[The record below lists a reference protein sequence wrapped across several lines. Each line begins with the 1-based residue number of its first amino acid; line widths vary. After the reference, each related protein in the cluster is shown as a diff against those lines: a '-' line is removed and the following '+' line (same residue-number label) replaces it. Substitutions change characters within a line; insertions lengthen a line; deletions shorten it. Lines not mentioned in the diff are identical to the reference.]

1 MFGFCAEHRQGSS
14 PSVLSRGVLQQSGIL
29 VVWSHFRPSNVVLK
43 SIDSTSHTV
52 RQIECCTAFVL
63 RSCSVVQVRQQLIS
77 WAREGTHGNHK
88 MAICSGATKLSIHG
102 ERRKKKV
109 GVRAMKTPA
118 MSAPGR
124 AGRGAVDQKFV
135 KYLSESSN
143 FVKKTP
149 TLFSFEIL
157 GNEMRDSQLCKVYS
171 SGGTFCFGTSSRKYR
186 RSKSAPAGVLHAV
199 V

>member
-1 MFGFCAEHRQGSS
+1 MTQQERTCSKTQVDF
-14 PSVLSRGVLQQSGIL
+14 SRGVRSQ
-29 VVWSHFRPSNVVLK
+29 PSNYAVYAPEEE
-43 SIDSTSHTV
+43 SW
-52 RQIECCTAFVL
+52 C
-63 RSCSVVQVRQQLIS
+63 SCDED
-77 WAREGTHGNHK
+77 ACH
-88 MAICSGATKLSIHG
+88 
-102 ERRKKKV
+102 ERTR
-109 GVRAMKTPA
+109 
-118 MSAPGR
+118 R

-157 GNEMRDSQLCKVYS
+157 GNEMRHSQLCKVYS

-186 RSKSAPAGVLHAV
+186 RSKSALAGVLHAV

>member
-1 MFGFCAEHRQGSS
+1 
-14 PSVLSRGVLQQSGIL
+14 
-29 VVWSHFRPSNVVLK
+29 
-43 SIDSTSHTV
+43 
-52 RQIECCTAFVL
+52 
-63 RSCSVVQVRQQLIS
+63 
-77 WAREGTHGNHK
+77 
-88 MAICSGATKLSIHG
+88 MAICSGATKLSIDG

-143 FVKKTP
+143 FVKKMP

-157 GNEMRDSQLCKVYS
+157 GNEMRDSQLCNVYS
-171 SGGTFCFGTSSRKYR
+171 SGELFVSGLRLGNIDSQSRLRLVFCTLLCDRTHNGECRTTPKKCQFSFLRNRKQSGYFDL
-186 RSKSAPAGVLHAV
+186 ALFLEF
-199 V
+199 

>member
-1 MFGFCAEHRQGSS
+1 
-14 PSVLSRGVLQQSGIL
+14 
-29 VVWSHFRPSNVVLK
+29 
-43 SIDSTSHTV
+43 
-52 RQIECCTAFVL
+52 
-63 RSCSVVQVRQQLIS
+63 
-77 WAREGTHGNHK
+77 
-88 MAICSGATKLSIHG
+88 
-102 ERRKKKV
+102 
-109 GVRAMKTPA
+109 MKTPA

-199 V
+199 VWRRLAVSVERNRKNANSVFFVTESKVDISIWLCSESFYPRELLEAIILKASPP

>member
-1 MFGFCAEHRQGSS
+1 MQ
-14 PSVLSRGVLQQSGIL
+14 
-29 VVWSHFRPSNVVLK
+29 WSCRL
-43 SIDSTSHTV
+43 
-52 RQIECCTAFVL
+52 
-63 RSCSVVQVRQQLIS
+63 
-77 WAREGTHGNHK
+77 
-88 MAICSGATKLSIHG
+88 TKLSIDG

-157 GNEMRDSQLCKVYS
+157 ENEMRDSQLCKAYS
-171 SGGTFCFGTSSRKYR
+171 SGELFDPGLRLGNIDGQSRLRLVFSTLLCDRTHKGDRQTKPKKCQFSFLRNRKQSGYFD
-186 RSKSAPAGVLHAV
+186 SALCLEF
-199 V
+199 

>member
-1 MFGFCAEHRQGSS
+1 
-14 PSVLSRGVLQQSGIL
+14 
-29 VVWSHFRPSNVVLK
+29 
-43 SIDSTSHTV
+43 
-52 RQIECCTAFVL
+52 
-63 RSCSVVQVRQQLIS
+63 
-77 WAREGTHGNHK
+77 
-88 MAICSGATKLSIHG
+88 MAICSGATKLSIDG

-124 AGRGAVDQKFV
+124 GGRGAVDQKFV

-143 FVKKTP
+143 FVKKMP

>member
-1 MFGFCAEHRQGSS
+1 M
-14 PSVLSRGVLQQSGIL
+14 QSCRL
-29 VVWSHFRPSNVVLK
+29 
-43 SIDSTSHTV
+43 
-52 RQIECCTAFVL
+52 
-63 RSCSVVQVRQQLIS
+63 
-77 WAREGTHGNHK
+77 
-88 MAICSGATKLSIHG
+88 TKLSIDG

-149 TLFSFEIL
+149 ILFSFEML
-157 GNEMRDSQLCKVYS
+157 GNEMRDSQLCKEYS
-171 SGGTFCFGTSSRKYR
+171 GISFFCSKLCLKKYPLLLVESTSNF
-186 RSKSAPAGVLHAV
+186 A
-199 V
+199 